1 MPGGARGWGV
11 MPRGGVCQE
20 KHASCPYAFGFPAA
34 GDRVIQSAASG
45 ARNSETRPGR
55 RLGSAWPRRGCPAR
69 GGPGPGALGRSA
81 TGW

>member
-1 MPGGARGWGV
+1 MPGRARGWGV

-45 ARNSETRPGR
+45 ARNSET
-55 RLGSAWPRRGCPAR
+55 
-69 GGPGPGALGRSA
+69 
-81 TGW
+81 